1 MTKKFIDGEREDKYS
16 STQVIVTGR
25 GYRQIS
31 LAIRRTGGPCCLGEE
46 YMYLSREKAREL
58 AQALN
63 DLADELFFE
72 EQRANANE

>member
-1 MTKKFIDGEREDKYS
+1 MTRKFIDGEREDRYS
-16 STQVIVTGR
+16 STHAIVTGR
-25 GYRQIS
+25 GYRIS
-31 LAIRRTGGPCCLGEE
+31 LAIKRTGGPCCLGEE
-46 YMYLSREKAREL
+46 SMTLSREKAREL